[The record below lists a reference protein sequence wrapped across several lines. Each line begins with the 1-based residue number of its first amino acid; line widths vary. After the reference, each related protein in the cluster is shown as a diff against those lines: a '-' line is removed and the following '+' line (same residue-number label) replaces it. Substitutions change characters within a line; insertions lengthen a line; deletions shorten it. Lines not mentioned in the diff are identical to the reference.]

1 MDKAKLFV
9 ADKIAHMEKPEAD
22 LTSVS
27 VKHVDRRSVGLE
39 SDVLVSN
46 PYSHDL
52 PICEISYSIKSA
64 NREIASGTITDSG
77 SIKANDRT
85 AVKIPTQVPYDIL
98 LTIMRDIGSDWDI
111 DYQIDVGLTIDL
123 PIIGN
128 FTIPLSKKGT
138 FKLPTLA
145 DIF

>member
-1 MDKAKLFV
+1 MVFAKSFPSVDSFSNVNVICLF
-9 ADKIAHMEKPEAD
+9 
-22 LTSVS
+22 
-27 VKHVDRRSVGLE
+27 
-39 SDVLVSN
+39 
-46 PYSHDL
+46 
-52 PICEISYSIKSA
+52 
-64 NREIASGTITDSG
+64 REIASGTITDSG